1 MDELVELLEK
11 RKELRLGFLTGG
23 EDEETLLASNDLN
36 FRGQLKSILDKNNR
50 WLIALFIIL
59 ILLTVFISV
68 IIWDVRSQKGYV
80 IALLGGG
87 QGIGIAA
94 IISRLTALYDKK
106 RTSELLLFLYQA
118 ATTEKEKQKTLGEL
132 ISFLKKHN

>member
-11 RKELRLGFLTGG
+11 RKNLRLGFLRGG
-23 EDEETLLASNDLN
+23 NEDEESLLRSNDQM
-36 FRGQLKSILDKNNR
+36 FRDQLKSILDKNDR
-50 WLIALFIIL
+50 WLVVLFVVL
-59 ILLTVFISV
+59 ILLTIFISV
-68 IIWDVRSQKGYV
+68 IIWEVRSQKGFV

-94 IISRLTALYDKK
+94 IIGRLTTLYNKK

-118 ATTEKEKQKTLGEL
+118 AGTEQEKQKTLGEL
-132 ISFLKKHN
+132 ISFLKK